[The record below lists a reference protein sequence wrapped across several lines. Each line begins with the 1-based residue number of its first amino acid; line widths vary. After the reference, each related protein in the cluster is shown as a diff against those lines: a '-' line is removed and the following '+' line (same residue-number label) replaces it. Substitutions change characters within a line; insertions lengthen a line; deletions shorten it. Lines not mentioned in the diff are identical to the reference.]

1 MQLVNRIAVA
11 IFILDQL
18 SKYLV
23 VHVMRLDQRQEVG
36 VFPPFLNF
44 RMAWN
49 QGINFGLFQSGADVM
64 RWVLIAVALV
74 IAAWVWLWVRRERHQ
89 PRVLVSAG
97 LLIGGIGQCRRPADL
112 WRGGRFPEHVDAGD
126 RQSLFLQRGRRG
138 DIRRCAGSGV
148 LHGPPRE
155 SRVTRPVTCA
165 KTNIKNGQGSF

>member
-64 RWVLIAVALV
+64 RWILIGVALV

-97 LLIGGIGQCRRPADL
+97 LLIGGALGNVVDRMIYGAVADFLNMSMPGIDNPYSFNVADVAIFAGALGLVFYTGRPAK
-112 WRGGRFPEHVDAGD
+112 A
-126 RQSLFLQRGRRG
+126 
-138 DIRRCAGSGV
+138 A
-148 LHGPPRE
+148 
-155 SRVTRPVTCA
+155 
-165 KTNIKNGQGSF
+165 

>member
-1 MQLVNRIAVA
+1 MSLVNRVAVA

-64 RWVLIAVALV
+64 RWILIGVALV

-97 LLIGGIGQCRRPADL
+97 LLIGGALGNVIDRLIYGAVADFLNMSMPGIDNPYSFNVADVAIFAGALGLVFYTGRPAK
-112 WRGGRFPEHVDAGD
+112 A
-126 RQSLFLQRGRRG
+126 
-138 DIRRCAGSGV
+138 A
-148 LHGPPRE
+148 
-155 SRVTRPVTCA
+155 
-165 KTNIKNGQGSF
+165 